1 MSFKREVSLLIGK
14 TARVPSGFHSIEG
27 EKIKKLG
34 IIVEIWDIHKYS
46 RDRDL
51 RETTEYSTY
60 ELLLLL
66 PCDELW
72 LNG

>member
-1 MSFKREVSLLIGK
+1 M
-14 TARVPSGFHSIEG
+14 
-27 EKIKKLG
+27 
-34 IIVEIWDIHKYS
+34 VEMLDIHKYS

-51 RETTEYSTY
+51 REPTEYSTY

-66 PCDELW
+66 PRDGLW